1 MRQISM
7 KPQDVVVA
15 IKVAILGEN
24 KITFSN
30 LANALAMSASEVHAS
45 TKRCEL
51 AGMLTASHGN
61 GLTAIKPALKE
72 FLSHGARYAFPAVL
86 GPITRGMLT
95 ASAGPTLSKLLVASP
110 EGPPVW
116 PFAQG
121 EARGPSLYPLYPKV
135 PEAAA
140 NDPELYDLLTLIDAI
155 RIGGARDRELAIG
168 ELEKRI
174 R

>member
-1 MRQISM
+1 
-7 KPQDVVVA
+7 
-15 IKVAILGEN
+15 
-24 KITFSN
+24 
-30 LANALAMSASEVHAS
+30 
-45 TKRCEL
+45 
-51 AGMLTASHGN
+51 MLTASHGN

-121 EARGPSLYPLYPKV
+121 EAADRPCTLFIPRSL
-135 PEAAA
+135 
-140 NDPELYDLLTLIDAI
+140 
-155 RIGGARDRELAIG
+155 
-168 ELEKRI
+168 KR
-174 R
+174 RQTTRNYMTYSR